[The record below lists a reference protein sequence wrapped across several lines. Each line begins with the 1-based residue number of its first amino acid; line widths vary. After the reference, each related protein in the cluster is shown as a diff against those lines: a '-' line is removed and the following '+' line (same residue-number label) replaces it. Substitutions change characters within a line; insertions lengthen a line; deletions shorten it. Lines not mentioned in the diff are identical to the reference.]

1 MFPVCPKCRHHL
13 AAPSGATAC
22 PACGLVFAK
31 FVAAQ
36 SGAPLRA
43 LPGELR
49 ADPVDDDGGT
59 GIAAR
64 LLWVPERVE
73 AWQVYARAVLFG
85 LLTLWG
91 WRLAAMDIRTGEMGG
106 SFIHL
111 PHLVFHEA
119 GHVIFMAFGEL
130 MHLAGGTIGQLAV
143 PIILGVAL
151 HMKNR
156 DNFGASIAL
165 WWLATSF
172 MDCAPYAYDAHDP
185 RLMLL
190 TGRTGEDGPH
200 DWIDMLGILGIGQHA
215 RAIGH
220 ALHSIGVAL
229 MLAAN
234 VWGGYILWRQYRNRT
249 EGATLD

>member
-13 AAPSGATAC
+13 ATPAGATAC

-31 FVAAQ
+31 FIAAQ
-36 SGAPLRA
+36 QGAPLRA
-43 LPGELR
+43 ARSAPDEDGETEG
-49 ADPVDDDGGT
+49 DGLL
-59 GIAAR
+59 AR
-64 LLWVPERVE
+64 LAWVPERVE
-73 AWQVYARAVLFG
+73 AWQVYARAALYVMLV
-85 LLTLWG
+85 LWG
-91 WRLAAMDIRTGEMGG
+91 WRLAAMDIRTGEMGN

-119 GHVIFMAFGEL
+119 GHVIFMAFGEF

-143 PIILGVAL
+143 PLILGVAL
-151 HMKNR
+151 HVKNR

-200 DWIDMLGILGIGQHA
+200 DWIDMLGILGIVQHA

-220 ALHSIGVAL
+220 GLHAVGVAL

-234 VWGGYILWRQYRNRT
+234 VWGGYILWRQFRHRT
-249 EGATLD
+249 DAATLD

>member
-1 MFPVCPKCRHHL
+1 MFPVCPKCRHQL
-13 AAPSGATAC
+13 ATPSGTAAC

-36 SGAPLRA
+36 AGGPVR
-43 LPGELR
+43 ETR
-49 ADPVDDDGGT
+49 VVEQREADDEDGLL
-59 GIAAR
+59 AR

-73 AWQVYARAVLFG
+73 AWQVYGRAALFA
-85 LLTLWG
+85 LLVLWG
-91 WRLAAMDIRTGEMGG
+91 WRLAAMDIRTGEMGS

-119 GHVIFMAFGEL
+119 GHVLFMAFGEF

-151 HMKNR
+151 HVKNR

-200 DWIDMLGILGIGQHA
+200 DWIDMLGILGMIQHA

-220 ALHSIGVAL
+220 ALHAIGVAL

-234 VWGGYILWRQYRNRT
+234 VWGGYVLWRQFRNRT
-249 EGATLD
+249 DGPTLD